1 MKRLIG
7 CAVALACLSVPAFA
21 ANHSETVMVPQAVT
35 VAGTQL
41 PAGHYKVTWSDSGST
56 VQVTLKQQD
65 VHTPATATVAAK
77 LVQQNNDHN
86 AVLIN
91 SQGGVVTLEQ
101 IQLDHVNL
109 ILSSGPA
116 SGE

>member
-7 CAVALACLSVPAFA
+7 CAVALACFSVPAFA
-21 ANHSETVMVPQAVT
+21 ASHSQSVTMPQAVT

-56 VQVTLKQQD
+56 VQVSLKQQD
-65 VHTPATATVAAK
+65 VRTPATATVAAK
-77 LVQQNNDHN
+77 LVQQNNDHT
-86 AVLIN
+86 AVVIN
-91 SQGGVVTLEQ
+91 SQDGVVTLEQ

-109 ILSSGPA
+109 VLSSGPA